1 MQNPTTELLRGIRM
15 AALALAVV
23 LPVGCSDHES
33 PTGPSTL
40 SDTQAPPAP
49 APTTGPVD
57 SEIQSLV
64 NMVNNHRASRGL
76 SALVWD
82 DRVAEVAL
90 AHSQDMVDRNY
101 YSHINPEGQNA
112 GARLREAG
120 IDYTWWAENY
130 CYGFSTASAAFNFWI
145 NSPAHKANIESNA
158 VTHHGVGKVGNVWTH
173 NFIKPRTVTSVE
185 LSSAASTPTP

>member
-1 MQNPTTELLRGIRM
+1 MQNPTSELLRRIRM
-15 AALALAVV
+15 SALALALI
-23 LPVGCSDHES
+23 LPVGCSNHES

-40 SDTQAPPAP
+40 SNTPAPPAP
-49 APTTGPVD
+49 APSSGPSD

-64 NMVNNHRASRGL
+64 DMVNNHRRSIGL
-76 SALVWD
+76 SPLVWD

-145 NSPAHKANIESNA
+145 NSPAHKSNIESSN
-158 VTHHGVGKVGNVWTH
+158 VTHHGVGKVGSVWTH

-185 LSSAASTPTP
+185 LSSAASTSTP